1 MVQEMPL
8 PPWHG
13 WLLSTGPEDEY
24 QETEREAS
32 TEPQTSSSPPP
43 AAPLQTIPVH
53 SSLQRRDAPD
63 TEGTRV
69 PSSSLEQYSTL
80 ARMAAVHWPEDEY
93 QETEREASAER
104 QTSSSPPPAAPLQT
118 IPVNSSLERRD
129 APETEG
135 PRAPESSLEQLNAP
149 PAEPTRLPSSF
160 LTRCNEA
167 CIADREQRAAG
178 SSTKRQTLPHVDWE
192 AKISMLNEICAEESP
207 STRAGGPR
215 HPRIHTL
222 IGQEDLIPPPRRG
235 TPATPA
241 ENSQW
246 RFNRRLPLIS
256 PRPPSSPIGPVRR
269 ERTRCPRDDPYAAS
283 SRTRARGP

>member
-1 MVQEMPL
+1 MPL

-118 IPVNSSLERRD
+118 IPVHSSLERRD
-129 APETEG
+129 APDTEG
-135 PRAPESSLEQLNAP
+135 PRAPESSLEQLNTP

-178 SSTKRQTLPHVDWE
+178 SRSQRQTLPYVDWE
-192 AKISMLNEICAEESP
+192 AKISTLNEICAEESP